1 MATPRDELHRLI
13 DELPETALQP
23 VLHTI
28 AARQSA
34 PATAMTAPAE
44 GSAAAWLDL
53 PSLEPARDSLAD
65 TVDRLMAMV
74 EAWRRPNGSAE
85 RAAQ

>member
-1 MATPRDELHRLI
+1 MATLRDELHRLI

-28 AARQSA
+28 TARQ
-34 PATAMTAPAE
+34 PTAAAAVTAPAE

-53 PSLEPARDSLAD
+53 PGVEPARDSLAD
-65 TVDRLMAMV
+65 TVDRLMVMV